1 MPSTYT
7 VNLGIEKPATGEQSG
22 TWGETVNDNSNIL
35 DEAINGVVTITLSSA
50 GSSGSPNTIAITN
63 GASSTGRNKYIEF
76 ADGGDLSAAA
86 YVQLTPNDAEKIC
99 FIRNSLTASRSI
111 FLFQGTYSTSNDI
124 EIIAGTD
131 VLVKFNGGGTGA
143 TVVNVYANLAVDG
156 LDVAGLVE
164 FNSLSGT
171 GSVAITDILDQD
183 NMSGNSATALATQQ
197 SIKAYVDAQVDT
209 ADTLAEILAIGN
221 TSGGTGLTMSSGDD
235 LNLTGANYNALWD
248 SSESIFYFTDNAKAT
263 FGTGADLLI
272 YHDGSNSYV
281 NENGTGKLILATNG
295 AQIDITGS
303 SETMATFV
311 DDGAVSLYFNN
322 AVKIATTSG
331 GVDVTGLVE
340 FDSLSGTGSVAIT
353 DILDQ
358 DNMSSNSAT
367 ALATQQSI
375 KAYVDA
381 QVDTADTLS
390 EILAIGNTTGGTDV
404 AVSTDDKVQFRD
416 AAIYI
421 NSSTDGQLDIV
432 ADTEIQI
439 AATTIDIN
447 GAINAS
453 GEIIAASLDIS
464 GDVDI
469 DGTTNLDIVDIDGAV
484 NIAAASTM
492 LGTLTVGVNDT
503 GHDVKFFGATSGKY
517 MQWDESADS
526 LLVAGTIDVAGAIEF
541 DSLSGTGAVAIT
553 DILDQ
558 DDLSGN
564 SATALATQQSIKAYV
579 DANTGGNLSEVL
591 TNGNRTTTTQKIEF
605 RDAAIY
611 INSSTD
617 GQLDIV
623 ADTEI
628 QIAATT
634 IDING
639 AVNASGEIIAASLDI
654 SGNIDVDGITNL
666 DAVDIDGA
674 VQIDATLSV
683 GVDDTG
689 YDVKFFGATS
699 GKSLLWDES
708 ADSLI
713 VTGTLD
719 VAGAI
724 EFNSL
729 SGTGSVTITDIL
741 DQDDMSTNSA
751 TMLATQQS
759 IKAYVDSNAGV
770 PTGSEITWATATLPT
785 GWLEENG
792 AAISR
797 STYSALF
804 AVIGT
809 EYGVG
814 DGSSTFNLPDA
825 RGEFI
830 RGWDHGAGT
839 DPDAAARTNRG
850 DGTAGDVIGSKQLDQ
865 FQGHIFSVR
874 GNNNNGGDPQDSN
887 IIFHIA
893 GSALNNLN
901 SITTGAQSDGTN
913 GTPRTGEETRARN
926 TYRMII
932 IKY

>member
-1 MPSTYT
+1 
-7 VNLGIEKPATGEQSG
+7 
-22 TWGETVNDNSNIL
+22 
-35 DEAINGVVTITLSSA
+35 
-50 GSSGSPNTIAITN
+50 
-63 GASSTGRNKYIEF
+63 
-76 ADGGDLSAAA
+76 
-86 YVQLTPNDAEKIC
+86 
-99 FIRNSLTASRSI
+99 
-111 FLFQGTYSTSNDI
+111 
-124 EIIAGTD
+124 
-131 VLVKFNGGGTGA
+131 VLVKFNGGGSGA
-143 TVVNVYANLAVDG
+143 TVVNVYANLAVNG

-248 SSESIFYFTDNAKAT
+248 SSDSIFYFTDNAKAT

-311 DDGAVSLYFNN
+311 DDGAVSLYYDN

-469 DGTTNLDIVDIDGAV
+469 DGTTNLDVVDIDGAV
-484 NIAAASTM
+484 NIAAATTID
-492 LGTLTVGVNDT
+492 GANKVQFRDT
-503 GHDVKFFGATSGKY
+503 G
-517 MQWDESADS
+517 
-526 LLVAGTIDVAGAIEF
+526 
-541 DSLSGTGAVAIT
+541 
-553 DILDQ
+553 
-558 DDLSGN
+558 
-564 SATALATQQSIKAYV
+564 
-579 DANTGGNLSEVL
+579 
-591 TNGNRTTTTQKIEF
+591 
-605 RDAAIY
+605 IY
-611 INSSTD
+611 LNSSTD

-639 AVNASGEIIAASLDI
+639 AINASGEIIAASLDI
-654 SGNIDVDGITNL
+654 SGDVDIDGTTNL
-666 DAVDIDGA
+666 DIVDIDGA
-674 VQIDATLSV
+674 VNIAAATTIDGANKIQFRDAAIYLNSSTDGQLDIVADTEIQIAATTIDINGAINASGEIIAASLDISGDIDVDGTANLDVVDIDGAVNIAAATTMLGTLTV
-683 GVDDTG
+683 GVNDTG
-689 YDVKFFGATS
+689 HDVKIFGATS
-699 GKSLLWDES
+699 GKYVEWDES
-708 ADSLI
+708 VDRLTVSGNAVGLI
-713 VTGTLD
+713 VGLSDAASISTNLTLSNNFS
-719 VAGAI
+719 VTLAGNRTLANPTNI
-724 EFNSL
+724 AAGQSGSIFITQD
-729 SGTGSVTITDIL
+729 GTGSRTLAYGSYFKFVGGTAPVL
-741 DQDDMSTNSA
+741 ST
-751 TMLATQQS
+751 
-759 IKAYVDSNAGV
+759 
-770 PTGSEITWATATLPT
+770 
-785 GWLEENG
+785 
-792 AAISR
+792 
-797 STYSALF
+797 
-804 AVIGT
+804 
-809 EYGVG
+809 
-814 DGSSTFNLPDA
+814 
-825 RGEFI
+825 
-830 RGWDHGAGT
+830 
-839 DPDAAARTNRG
+839 AAAAVDRIDYVVAT
-850 DGTAGDVIGSKQLDQ
+850 TTKIHAVASLDVK
-865 FQGHIFSVR
+865 
-874 GNNNNGGDPQDSN
+874 
-887 IIFHIA
+887 
-893 GSALNNLN
+893 
-901 SITTGAQSDGTN
+901 
-913 GTPRTGEETRARN
+913 
-926 TYRMII
+926 
-932 IKY
+932 

>member
-248 SSESIFYFTDNAKAT
+248 SSESILYFTDNAKAT

-311 DDGAVSLYFNN
+311 DDGAVSLYYDN

-381 QVDTADTLS
+381 QIDTADTLS

-469 DGTTNLDIVDIDGAV
+469 DGTTNLDVVDIDGAV
-484 NIAAASTM
+484 NIAAATTID
-492 LGTLTVGVNDT
+492 GANKVQFRDT
-503 GHDVKFFGATSGKY
+503 G
-517 MQWDESADS
+517 
-526 LLVAGTIDVAGAIEF
+526 
-541 DSLSGTGAVAIT
+541 
-553 DILDQ
+553 
-558 DDLSGN
+558 
-564 SATALATQQSIKAYV
+564 
-579 DANTGGNLSEVL
+579 
-591 TNGNRTTTTQKIEF
+591 
-605 RDAAIY
+605 IY
-611 INSSTD
+611 LNSSTD

-639 AVNASGEIIAASLDI
+639 AINASGEIIAASLDI
-654 SGNIDVDGITNL
+654 SGDVDIDGTTNL
-666 DAVDIDGA
+666 DIVDIDGA
-674 VQIDATLSV
+674 VNIAAATTIDGANKIQFRDAAIYLNSSTDGQLDIVADTEIQIAATTIDINGAINASGEIIAASLDISGDIDVDGTANLDVVDIDGAVNIAAATTMLGTLTV
-683 GVDDTG
+683 GVNDTG
-689 YDVKFFGATS
+689 HDVKIFGATS
-699 GKSLLWDES
+699 GKYVEWDES
-708 ADSLI
+708 VDRLTVSGNAVGLI
-713 VTGTLD
+713 VGLSDAASISTNLTLSNNFS
-719 VAGAI
+719 VTLAGNRTLANPTNI
-724 EFNSL
+724 AAGQSGSIFITQD
-729 SGTGSVTITDIL
+729 GTGSRTLAYGSYFKFVGGTAPVL
-741 DQDDMSTNSA
+741 ST
-751 TMLATQQS
+751 
-759 IKAYVDSNAGV
+759 
-770 PTGSEITWATATLPT
+770 
-785 GWLEENG
+785 
-792 AAISR
+792 
-797 STYSALF
+797 
-804 AVIGT
+804 
-809 EYGVG
+809 
-814 DGSSTFNLPDA
+814 
-825 RGEFI
+825 
-830 RGWDHGAGT
+830 
-839 DPDAAARTNRG
+839 AAAAVDRIDYVVAT
-850 DGTAGDVIGSKQLDQ
+850 TTKIHAVVSLDVKQYGY
-865 FQGHIFSVR
+865 FKR
-874 GNNNNGGDPQDSN
+874 
-887 IIFHIA
+887 
-893 GSALNNLN
+893 
-901 SITTGAQSDGTN
+901 
-913 GTPRTGEETRARN
+913 
-926 TYRMII
+926 
-932 IKY
+932 

>member
-50 GSSGSPNTIAITN
+50 GSSGSPNAITITN
-63 GASSTGRNKYIEF
+63 GASSTGRNKWIEF

-143 TVVNVYANLAVDG
+143 TVVNVYANLAVNG

-248 SSESIFYFTDNAKAT
+248 SSDSIFYFTDNAKAT

-311 DDGAVSLYFNN
+311 DDGAVSLYYDN

-469 DGTTNLDIVDIDGAV
+469 DGTTNLDVVDIDGAV
-484 NIAAASTM
+484 NIAAATTID
-492 LGTLTVGVNDT
+492 GANKVQFRDT
-503 GHDVKFFGATSGKY
+503 G
-517 MQWDESADS
+517 
-526 LLVAGTIDVAGAIEF
+526 
-541 DSLSGTGAVAIT
+541 
-553 DILDQ
+553 
-558 DDLSGN
+558 
-564 SATALATQQSIKAYV
+564 
-579 DANTGGNLSEVL
+579 
-591 TNGNRTTTTQKIEF
+591 
-605 RDAAIY
+605 IY
-611 INSSTD
+611 LNSSTD

-639 AVNASGEIIAASLDI
+639 AINASGEIIAASLDI
-654 SGNIDVDGITNL
+654 SGDVDIDGTTNL
-666 DAVDIDGA
+666 DIVDIDGA
-674 VQIDATLSV
+674 VNIAAATTIDGANKIQFRDAAIYLNSSTDGQLDIVADTEIQIAATTIDINGAINASGEIIAASLDISGDIDVDGTANLDVVDIDGAVNIAAATTMLGTLTV
-683 GVDDTG
+683 GVNDTG
-689 YDVKFFGATS
+689 HDVKIFGATS
-699 GKSLLWDES
+699 GKYVEWDES
-708 ADSLI
+708 VDRLTVSGNAVGLI
-713 VTGTLD
+713 VGLSDAASISTNLTLSNNFS
-719 VAGAI
+719 VTLAGNRTLANPTNI
-724 EFNSL
+724 AAGQSGSIFITQD
-729 SGTGSVTITDIL
+729 GTGSRTLAYGSYFKFVGGTAPVL
-741 DQDDMSTNSA
+741 ST
-751 TMLATQQS
+751 
-759 IKAYVDSNAGV
+759 
-770 PTGSEITWATATLPT
+770 
-785 GWLEENG
+785 
-792 AAISR
+792 
-797 STYSALF
+797 
-804 AVIGT
+804 
-809 EYGVG
+809 
-814 DGSSTFNLPDA
+814 
-825 RGEFI
+825 
-830 RGWDHGAGT
+830 
-839 DPDAAARTNRG
+839 AAAAVDRIDYVVAT
-850 DGTAGDVIGSKQLDQ
+850 TTKIHAVASLDVK
-865 FQGHIFSVR
+865 
-874 GNNNNGGDPQDSN
+874 
-887 IIFHIA
+887 
-893 GSALNNLN
+893 
-901 SITTGAQSDGTN
+901 
-913 GTPRTGEETRARN
+913 
-926 TYRMII
+926 
-932 IKY
+932 

>member
-50 GSSGSPNTIAITN
+50 GSSGSPNAITITN
-63 GASSTGRNKYIEF
+63 GASSTGRNKWIEF

-124 EIIAGTD
+124 EVIAGTD

-143 TVVNVYANLAVDG
+143 TVVNVYANLAVNG

-248 SSESIFYFTDNAKAT
+248 SSDSIFYFTDNAKAT

-311 DDGAVSLYFNN
+311 DDGAVSLYYDN

-469 DGTTNLDIVDIDGAV
+469 DGTTNLDVVDIDGAV
-484 NIAAASTM
+484 NIAAATTID
-492 LGTLTVGVNDT
+492 GANKVQFRDT
-503 GHDVKFFGATSGKY
+503 G
-517 MQWDESADS
+517 
-526 LLVAGTIDVAGAIEF
+526 
-541 DSLSGTGAVAIT
+541 
-553 DILDQ
+553 
-558 DDLSGN
+558 
-564 SATALATQQSIKAYV
+564 
-579 DANTGGNLSEVL
+579 
-591 TNGNRTTTTQKIEF
+591 
-605 RDAAIY
+605 IY
-611 INSSTD
+611 LNSSTD

-639 AVNASGEIIAASLDI
+639 AINASGEIIAASLDI
-654 SGNIDVDGITNL
+654 SGDVDIDGTTNL
-666 DAVDIDGA
+666 DIVDIDGA
-674 VQIDATLSV
+674 VNIAAATTIDGANKIQFRDAAIYLNSSTDGQLDIVADTEIQIAATTIDINGAINASGEIIAASLDISGDIDVDGTANLDVVDIDGAVNIAAATTMLGTLTV
-683 GVDDTG
+683 GVNDTG
-689 YDVKFFGATS
+689 HDVKIFGATS
-699 GKSLLWDES
+699 GKYVEWDES
-708 ADSLI
+708 VDRLTVSGNAVGLI
-713 VTGTLD
+713 VGLSDAASISTNLTLSNNFS
-719 VAGAI
+719 VTLAGNRTLANPTNI
-724 EFNSL
+724 AAGQSGSIFITQD
-729 SGTGSVTITDIL
+729 GTGSRTLAYGSYFKFVGGTAPVL
-741 DQDDMSTNSA
+741 ST
-751 TMLATQQS
+751 
-759 IKAYVDSNAGV
+759 
-770 PTGSEITWATATLPT
+770 
-785 GWLEENG
+785 
-792 AAISR
+792 
-797 STYSALF
+797 
-804 AVIGT
+804 
-809 EYGVG
+809 
-814 DGSSTFNLPDA
+814 
-825 RGEFI
+825 
-830 RGWDHGAGT
+830 
-839 DPDAAARTNRG
+839 AAAAVDRIDYVVAT
-850 DGTAGDVIGSKQLDQ
+850 TTKIHAVVSLDVK
-865 FQGHIFSVR
+865 
-874 GNNNNGGDPQDSN
+874 
-887 IIFHIA
+887 
-893 GSALNNLN
+893 
-901 SITTGAQSDGTN
+901 
-913 GTPRTGEETRARN
+913 
-926 TYRMII
+926 
-932 IKY
+932 

>member
-50 GSSGSPNTIAITN
+50 GSSGSPNAITITN
-63 GASSTGRNKYIEF
+63 GASSTGRNKWIEF

-124 EIIAGTD
+124 EVIAGTD

-143 TVVNVYANLAVDG
+143 TVVNVYANLAVNG

-248 SSESIFYFTDNAKAT
+248 SSESILYFTDNAKAT

-311 DDGAVSLYFNN
+311 DDGAVSLYYDN

-469 DGTTNLDIVDIDGAV
+469 DGTTNLDVVDIDGAV
-484 NIAAASTM
+484 NIAAATTID
-492 LGTLTVGVNDT
+492 GANKVQFRDT
-503 GHDVKFFGATSGKY
+503 G
-517 MQWDESADS
+517 
-526 LLVAGTIDVAGAIEF
+526 
-541 DSLSGTGAVAIT
+541 
-553 DILDQ
+553 
-558 DDLSGN
+558 
-564 SATALATQQSIKAYV
+564 
-579 DANTGGNLSEVL
+579 
-591 TNGNRTTTTQKIEF
+591 
-605 RDAAIY
+605 IY
-611 INSSTD
+611 LNSSTD

-639 AVNASGEIIAASLDI
+639 AINASGEIIAASLDI
-654 SGNIDVDGITNL
+654 SGDVDIDGTTNL
-666 DAVDIDGA
+666 DIVDIDGA
-674 VQIDATLSV
+674 VNIAAATTIDGANKIQFRDAAIYLNSSTDGQLDIVADTEIQIAATTIDINGAINASGEIIAASLDISGDIDVDGTANLDVVDIDGAVNIAAATTMLGTLTV
-683 GVDDTG
+683 GVNDTG
-689 YDVKFFGATS
+689 HDVKIFGATS
-699 GKSLLWDES
+699 GKYVEWDES
-708 ADSLI
+708 VDRLTVSGNAVGLI
-713 VTGTLD
+713 VGLSDAASISTNLTLSNNFS
-719 VAGAI
+719 VTLAGNRTLANPTNI
-724 EFNSL
+724 AAGQSGSIFITQD
-729 SGTGSVTITDIL
+729 GTGSRTLAYGSYFKFVGGTAPVL
-741 DQDDMSTNSA
+741 ST
-751 TMLATQQS
+751 
-759 IKAYVDSNAGV
+759 
-770 PTGSEITWATATLPT
+770 
-785 GWLEENG
+785 
-792 AAISR
+792 
-797 STYSALF
+797 
-804 AVIGT
+804 
-809 EYGVG
+809 
-814 DGSSTFNLPDA
+814 
-825 RGEFI
+825 
-830 RGWDHGAGT
+830 
-839 DPDAAARTNRG
+839 AAAAVDRIDYVVAT
-850 DGTAGDVIGSKQLDQ
+850 TTKIHAVASLDVK
-865 FQGHIFSVR
+865 
-874 GNNNNGGDPQDSN
+874 
-887 IIFHIA
+887 
-893 GSALNNLN
+893 
-901 SITTGAQSDGTN
+901 
-913 GTPRTGEETRARN
+913 
-926 TYRMII
+926 
-932 IKY
+932 

>member
-143 TVVNVYANLAVDG
+143 TVVNVYGNLAVNG

-340 FDSLSGTGSVAIT
+340 FDSLSGTGSVEIT

-381 QVDTADTLS
+381 QIDTADTLS

-579 DANTGGNLSEVL
+579 DANTGGTLAEVL

-639 AVNASGEIIAASLDI
+639 AINASGEIIAASLDI

-674 VQIDATLSV
+674 VQIDATVSV

-759 IKAYVDSNAGV
+759 IKAYVDANAGGPSLGADSV
-770 PTGSEITWATATLPT
+770 IRTNAKVVAANITFA
-785 GWLEENG
+785 GDENG
-792 AAISR
+792 SSVGPLTINSGVTVTVTSG
-797 STYSALF
+797 STW
-804 AVIGT
+804 VI
-809 EYGVG
+809 
-814 DGSSTFNLPDA
+814 
-825 RGEFI
+825 I
-830 RGWDHGAGT
+830 
-839 DPDAAARTNRG
+839 
-850 DGTAGDVIGSKQLDQ
+850 
-865 FQGHIFSVR
+865 
-874 GNNNNGGDPQDSN
+874 
-887 IIFHIA
+887 
-893 GSALNNLN
+893 
-901 SITTGAQSDGTN
+901 
-913 GTPRTGEETRARN
+913 
-926 TYRMII
+926 
-932 IKY
+932 

>member
-131 VLVKFNGGGTGA
+131 VLVKFNGGGSGA
-143 TVVNVYANLAVDG
+143 TVVNVYGNLAVNG

-469 DGTTNLDIVDIDGAV
+469 DGTTNLDVVDIDGAV
-484 NIAAASTM
+484 NIAAATTID
-492 LGTLTVGVNDT
+492 GANKVQFRDT
-503 GHDVKFFGATSGKY
+503 G
-517 MQWDESADS
+517 
-526 LLVAGTIDVAGAIEF
+526 
-541 DSLSGTGAVAIT
+541 
-553 DILDQ
+553 
-558 DDLSGN
+558 
-564 SATALATQQSIKAYV
+564 
-579 DANTGGNLSEVL
+579 
-591 TNGNRTTTTQKIEF
+591 
-605 RDAAIY
+605 IY
-611 INSSTD
+611 LNSSTD

-639 AVNASGEIIAASLDI
+639 AINASGEIIAASLDI
-654 SGNIDVDGITNL
+654 SGDVDIDGTTNL
-666 DAVDIDGA
+666 DIVDIDGA
-674 VQIDATLSV
+674 VNIAAATTIDGANKIQFRDAAIYLNSSTDGQLDIVADTEIQIAATTIDINGAINASGEIIAASLDISGDIDVDGTANLDVVDIDGAVNIAAATTMLGTLTV
-683 GVDDTG
+683 GVNDTG
-689 YDVKFFGATS
+689 HDVKIFGATS
-699 GKSLLWDES
+699 GKYVEWDES
-708 ADSLI
+708 VDRLTVSGNAVGLI
-713 VTGTLD
+713 VGLSDAASISTNLTLSNNFS
-719 VAGAI
+719 VTLAGNRTLANPTNI
-724 EFNSL
+724 AAGQSGSIFITQD
-729 SGTGSVTITDIL
+729 GTGSRTLAYGSYFKFVGGTAPVL
-741 DQDDMSTNSA
+741 ST
-751 TMLATQQS
+751 
-759 IKAYVDSNAGV
+759 
-770 PTGSEITWATATLPT
+770 
-785 GWLEENG
+785 
-792 AAISR
+792 
-797 STYSALF
+797 
-804 AVIGT
+804 
-809 EYGVG
+809 
-814 DGSSTFNLPDA
+814 
-825 RGEFI
+825 
-830 RGWDHGAGT
+830 
-839 DPDAAARTNRG
+839 AAAAVDRIDYVVAT
-850 DGTAGDVIGSKQLDQ
+850 TTKIHAVVSLDVKQYGY
-865 FQGHIFSVR
+865 FKRES
-874 GNNNNGGDPQDSN
+874 NNGSQCCW
-887 IIFHIA
+887 
-893 GSALNNLN
+893 
-901 SITTGAQSDGTN
+901 
-913 GTPRTGEETRARN
+913 RV
-926 TYRMII
+926 
-932 IKY
+932 

>member
-248 SSESIFYFTDNAKAT
+248 SSESILYFTDNAKAT

-381 QVDTADTLS
+381 QIDTADTLS

-469 DGTTNLDIVDIDGAV
+469 DGTTNLDVVDIDGAV
-484 NIAAASTM
+484 NIAAATTID
-492 LGTLTVGVNDT
+492 GANKVQFRDT
-503 GHDVKFFGATSGKY
+503 G
-517 MQWDESADS
+517 
-526 LLVAGTIDVAGAIEF
+526 
-541 DSLSGTGAVAIT
+541 
-553 DILDQ
+553 
-558 DDLSGN
+558 
-564 SATALATQQSIKAYV
+564 
-579 DANTGGNLSEVL
+579 
-591 TNGNRTTTTQKIEF
+591 
-605 RDAAIY
+605 IY
-611 INSSTD
+611 LNSSTD

-639 AVNASGEIIAASLDI
+639 AINASGEIIAASLDI
-654 SGNIDVDGITNL
+654 SGDVDIDGTTNL
-666 DAVDIDGA
+666 DIVDIDGA
-674 VQIDATLSV
+674 VNIAAATTIDGANKIQFRDAAIYLNSSTDGQLDIVADTEIQIAATTIDINGAINASGEIIAASLDISGDIDVDGTANLDVVDIDGAVNIAAATTMLGTLTV
-683 GVDDTG
+683 GVNDTG
-689 YDVKFFGATS
+689 HDVKIFGATS
-699 GKSLLWDES
+699 GKYVEWDES
-708 ADSLI
+708 VDRLTVSGNAVGLI
-713 VTGTLD
+713 VGLSDAASISTNLTLSNNFS
-719 VAGAI
+719 VTLAGNRTLANPTNI
-724 EFNSL
+724 AAGQSGSIFITQD
-729 SGTGSVTITDIL
+729 GTGSRTLAYGSYFKFVGGTAPVL
-741 DQDDMSTNSA
+741 ST
-751 TMLATQQS
+751 
-759 IKAYVDSNAGV
+759 
-770 PTGSEITWATATLPT
+770 
-785 GWLEENG
+785 
-792 AAISR
+792 
-797 STYSALF
+797 
-804 AVIGT
+804 
-809 EYGVG
+809 
-814 DGSSTFNLPDA
+814 
-825 RGEFI
+825 
-830 RGWDHGAGT
+830 
-839 DPDAAARTNRG
+839 AAAAVDRIDYVVAT
-850 DGTAGDVIGSKQLDQ
+850 TTKIHAVVSLDVK
-865 FQGHIFSVR
+865 
-874 GNNNNGGDPQDSN
+874 
-887 IIFHIA
+887 
-893 GSALNNLN
+893 
-901 SITTGAQSDGTN
+901 
-913 GTPRTGEETRARN
+913 
-926 TYRMII
+926 
-932 IKY
+932 

>member
-22 TWGETVNDNSNIL
+22 TWGETVNENSNIL

-143 TVVNVYANLAVDG
+143 TVVNVYANLAVNG

-248 SSESIFYFTDNAKAT
+248 SSDSIFYFTDNAKAT

-311 DDGAVSLYFNN
+311 DDGAVSLYYDN

-381 QVDTADTLS
+381 QVGTADTLS

-469 DGTTNLDIVDIDGAV
+469 DGTTNLDVVDIDGAV
-484 NIAAASTM
+484 NIAAATTID
-492 LGTLTVGVNDT
+492 GANKVQFRDT
-503 GHDVKFFGATSGKY
+503 G
-517 MQWDESADS
+517 
-526 LLVAGTIDVAGAIEF
+526 
-541 DSLSGTGAVAIT
+541 
-553 DILDQ
+553 
-558 DDLSGN
+558 
-564 SATALATQQSIKAYV
+564 
-579 DANTGGNLSEVL
+579 
-591 TNGNRTTTTQKIEF
+591 
-605 RDAAIY
+605 IY
-611 INSSTD
+611 LNSSTD

-639 AVNASGEIIAASLDI
+639 AINASGEIIAASLDI
-654 SGNIDVDGITNL
+654 SGDVDIDGTTNL
-666 DAVDIDGA
+666 DIVDIDGA
-674 VQIDATLSV
+674 VNIAAATTMLGTLTV
-683 GVDDTG
+683 GVNDTG
-689 YDVKFFGATS
+689 HDVKVFGATS
-699 GKSLLWDES
+699 GKYVEWDES
-708 ADSLI
+708 VDRLTVSGNAVGLI
-713 VTGTLD
+713 VGLSDAASISTNLTLSNNFS
-719 VAGAI
+719 VTLAGNRTLANPTNI
-724 EFNSL
+724 AAGQSGSIFITQD
-729 SGTGSVTITDIL
+729 GTGSRTLAYGSYFKFVGGTAPTL
-741 DQDDMSTNSA
+741 ST
-751 TMLATQQS
+751 
-759 IKAYVDSNAGV
+759 
-770 PTGSEITWATATLPT
+770 
-785 GWLEENG
+785 
-792 AAISR
+792 
-797 STYSALF
+797 
-804 AVIGT
+804 
-809 EYGVG
+809 
-814 DGSSTFNLPDA
+814 
-825 RGEFI
+825 
-830 RGWDHGAGT
+830 
-839 DPDAAARTNRG
+839 AAAAVDRIDYVVAT
-850 DGTAGDVIGSKQLDQ
+850 TTKIHAVVSLDVK
-865 FQGHIFSVR
+865 
-874 GNNNNGGDPQDSN
+874 
-887 IIFHIA
+887 
-893 GSALNNLN
+893 
-901 SITTGAQSDGTN
+901 
-913 GTPRTGEETRARN
+913 
-926 TYRMII
+926 
-932 IKY
+932 

>member
-248 SSESIFYFTDNAKAT
+248 SSESILYFTDNAKAT

-311 DDGAVSLYFNN
+311 DDGAVSLYYDN

-381 QVDTADTLS
+381 QIDTADTLS

-469 DGTTNLDIVDIDGAV
+469 DGTTNLDVVDIDGAV
-484 NIAAASTM
+484 NIAAATTID
-492 LGTLTVGVNDT
+492 GANKVQFRDT
-503 GHDVKFFGATSGKY
+503 G
-517 MQWDESADS
+517 
-526 LLVAGTIDVAGAIEF
+526 
-541 DSLSGTGAVAIT
+541 
-553 DILDQ
+553 
-558 DDLSGN
+558 
-564 SATALATQQSIKAYV
+564 
-579 DANTGGNLSEVL
+579 
-591 TNGNRTTTTQKIEF
+591 
-605 RDAAIY
+605 IY
-611 INSSTD
+611 LNSSTD

-639 AVNASGEIIAASLDI
+639 AINASGEIIAASLDI
-654 SGNIDVDGITNL
+654 SGDVDIDGTTNL
-666 DAVDIDGA
+666 DIVDIDGA
-674 VQIDATLSV
+674 VNIAAATTIDGANKIQFRDAAIYLNSSTDGQLDIVADTEIQIAATTIDINGAINASGEIIAASLDISGDIDVDGTANLDVVDIDGAVNIAAATTMLGTLTV
-683 GVDDTG
+683 GVNDTG
-689 YDVKFFGATS
+689 HDVKIFGATS
-699 GKSLLWDES
+699 GKYVEWDES
-708 ADSLI
+708 VDRLTVSGNAVGLI
-713 VTGTLD
+713 VGLSDAASISTNLTLSNNFS
-719 VAGAI
+719 VTLAGNRTLANPTNI
-724 EFNSL
+724 AAGQSGSIFITQD
-729 SGTGSVTITDIL
+729 GTGSRTLAYGSYFKFVGGTAPVL
-741 DQDDMSTNSA
+741 ST
-751 TMLATQQS
+751 
-759 IKAYVDSNAGV
+759 
-770 PTGSEITWATATLPT
+770 
-785 GWLEENG
+785 
-792 AAISR
+792 
-797 STYSALF
+797 
-804 AVIGT
+804 
-809 EYGVG
+809 
-814 DGSSTFNLPDA
+814 
-825 RGEFI
+825 
-830 RGWDHGAGT
+830 
-839 DPDAAARTNRG
+839 AAAAVDRIDYVVET
-850 DGTAGDVIGSKQLDQ
+850 TTKIHAVVSLDVK
-865 FQGHIFSVR
+865 
-874 GNNNNGGDPQDSN
+874 
-887 IIFHIA
+887 
-893 GSALNNLN
+893 
-901 SITTGAQSDGTN
+901 
-913 GTPRTGEETRARN
+913 
-926 TYRMII
+926 
-932 IKY
+932 

>member
-50 GSSGSPNTIAITN
+50 GSSGSPNAITITN
-63 GASSTGRNKYIEF
+63 GASSTGRNKWIEF

-124 EIIAGTD
+124 EVIAGTD

-143 TVVNVYANLAVDG
+143 TVVNVYANLAVNG

-248 SSESIFYFTDNAKAT
+248 SSESILYFTDNAKAT

-311 DDGAVSLYFNN
+311 DDGAVSLYYDN

-469 DGTTNLDIVDIDGAV
+469 DGTTNLDVVDIDGAV
-484 NIAAASTM
+484 NIAAATTID
-492 LGTLTVGVNDT
+492 GANKVQFRDT
-503 GHDVKFFGATSGKY
+503 G
-517 MQWDESADS
+517 
-526 LLVAGTIDVAGAIEF
+526 
-541 DSLSGTGAVAIT
+541 
-553 DILDQ
+553 
-558 DDLSGN
+558 
-564 SATALATQQSIKAYV
+564 
-579 DANTGGNLSEVL
+579 
-591 TNGNRTTTTQKIEF
+591 
-605 RDAAIY
+605 IY
-611 INSSTD
+611 LNSSTD

-639 AVNASGEIIAASLDI
+639 AINASGEIIAASLDI
-654 SGNIDVDGITNL
+654 SGDVDIDGTTNL
-666 DAVDIDGA
+666 DIVDIDGA
-674 VQIDATLSV
+674 VNIAAATTIDGANKIQFRDAAIYLNSSTDGQLDIVADTEIQIAATTIDINGAINASGEIIAASLDISGDIDVDGTANLDVVDIDGAVNIAAATTMLGTLTV
-683 GVDDTG
+683 GVNDTG
-689 YDVKFFGATS
+689 HDVKIFGATS
-699 GKSLLWDES
+699 GKYVEWDES
-708 ADSLI
+708 VDRLTVSGNAVGLI
-713 VTGTLD
+713 VGLSDAASISTNLTLSNNFS
-719 VAGAI
+719 VTLAGNRTLANPTNI
-724 EFNSL
+724 AAGQSGSIFITQD
-729 SGTGSVTITDIL
+729 GTGSRTLAYGSYFKFVGGTAPTL
-741 DQDDMSTNSA
+741 ST
-751 TMLATQQS
+751 
-759 IKAYVDSNAGV
+759 
-770 PTGSEITWATATLPT
+770 
-785 GWLEENG
+785 
-792 AAISR
+792 
-797 STYSALF
+797 
-804 AVIGT
+804 
-809 EYGVG
+809 
-814 DGSSTFNLPDA
+814 
-825 RGEFI
+825 
-830 RGWDHGAGT
+830 
-839 DPDAAARTNRG
+839 AAAAVDRIDYVVAT
-850 DGTAGDVIGSKQLDQ
+850 TTKIHAVASLDVK
-865 FQGHIFSVR
+865 
-874 GNNNNGGDPQDSN
+874 
-887 IIFHIA
+887 
-893 GSALNNLN
+893 
-901 SITTGAQSDGTN
+901 
-913 GTPRTGEETRARN
+913 
-926 TYRMII
+926 
-932 IKY
+932 

>member
-1 MPSTYT
+1 
-7 VNLGIEKPATGEQSG
+7 
-22 TWGETVNDNSNIL
+22 
-35 DEAINGVVTITLSSA
+35 VTITLSSA

-143 TVVNVYANLAVDG
+143 TVVNVYANLAVNG

-248 SSESIFYFTDNAKAT
+248 SSDSIFYFTDNAKAT

-311 DDGAVSLYFNN
+311 DDGAVSLYYDN

-381 QVDTADTLS
+381 QVGTADTLS

-469 DGTTNLDIVDIDGAV
+469 DGTTNLDVVDIDGAV
-484 NIAAASTM
+484 NIAAATTID
-492 LGTLTVGVNDT
+492 GANKVQFRDT
-503 GHDVKFFGATSGKY
+503 G
-517 MQWDESADS
+517 
-526 LLVAGTIDVAGAIEF
+526 
-541 DSLSGTGAVAIT
+541 
-553 DILDQ
+553 
-558 DDLSGN
+558 
-564 SATALATQQSIKAYV
+564 
-579 DANTGGNLSEVL
+579 
-591 TNGNRTTTTQKIEF
+591 
-605 RDAAIY
+605 IY
-611 INSSTD
+611 LNSSTD

-639 AVNASGEIIAASLDI
+639 AINASGEIIAASLDI
-654 SGNIDVDGITNL
+654 SGDVDIDGTTNL
-666 DAVDIDGA
+666 DIVDIDGA
-674 VQIDATLSV
+674 VNIAAATTMLGTLTV
-683 GVDDTG
+683 GVNDTG
-689 YDVKFFGATS
+689 HDVKVFGATS
-699 GKSLLWDES
+699 GKYVEWDES
-708 ADSLI
+708 VDRLTVSGNAVGLI
-713 VTGTLD
+713 VGLSDAASISTNLTLSNNFS
-719 VAGAI
+719 VTLAGNRTLANPTNI
-724 EFNSL
+724 AAGQSGSIFITQD
-729 SGTGSVTITDIL
+729 GTGSRTLAYGSYFKFVGGTAPTL
-741 DQDDMSTNSA
+741 ST
-751 TMLATQQS
+751 
-759 IKAYVDSNAGV
+759 
-770 PTGSEITWATATLPT
+770 
-785 GWLEENG
+785 
-792 AAISR
+792 
-797 STYSALF
+797 
-804 AVIGT
+804 
-809 EYGVG
+809 
-814 DGSSTFNLPDA
+814 
-825 RGEFI
+825 
-830 RGWDHGAGT
+830 
-839 DPDAAARTNRG
+839 AAAAVDRIDYVVAT
-850 DGTAGDVIGSKQLDQ
+850 TTKIHAVVSLDVK
-865 FQGHIFSVR
+865 
-874 GNNNNGGDPQDSN
+874 
-887 IIFHIA
+887 
-893 GSALNNLN
+893 
-901 SITTGAQSDGTN
+901 
-913 GTPRTGEETRARN
+913 
-926 TYRMII
+926 
-932 IKY
+932 

>member
-131 VLVKFNGGGTGA
+131 VLVKFNGGGSGA
-143 TVVNVYANLAVDG
+143 TVVNVYGNLAVNG

-311 DDGAVSLYFNN
+311 DDGAVSLYYDN

-469 DGTTNLDIVDIDGAV
+469 DGTTNLDVVDIDGAV
-484 NIAAASTM
+484 NIAAATTID
-492 LGTLTVGVNDT
+492 GANKVQFRDT
-503 GHDVKFFGATSGKY
+503 G
-517 MQWDESADS
+517 
-526 LLVAGTIDVAGAIEF
+526 
-541 DSLSGTGAVAIT
+541 
-553 DILDQ
+553 
-558 DDLSGN
+558 
-564 SATALATQQSIKAYV
+564 
-579 DANTGGNLSEVL
+579 
-591 TNGNRTTTTQKIEF
+591 
-605 RDAAIY
+605 IY
-611 INSSTD
+611 LNSSTD

-639 AVNASGEIIAASLDI
+639 AINASGEIIAASLDI
-654 SGNIDVDGITNL
+654 SGDVDIDGTTNL
-666 DAVDIDGA
+666 DIVDIDGA
-674 VQIDATLSV
+674 VNIAAATTIDGANKIQFRDAAIYLNSSTDGQLDIVADTEIQIAATTIDINGAINASGEIIAASLDISGDIDVDGTANLDVVDIDGAVNIAAATTMLGTLTV
-683 GVDDTG
+683 GVNDTG
-689 YDVKFFGATS
+689 HDVKIFGATS
-699 GKSLLWDES
+699 GKYVEWDES
-708 ADSLI
+708 VDRLTVSGNAVGLI
-713 VTGTLD
+713 VGLSDAASISTNLTLSNNFS
-719 VAGAI
+719 VTLAGNRTLANPTNI
-724 EFNSL
+724 AAGQSGSIFITQD
-729 SGTGSVTITDIL
+729 GTGSRTLAYGSYFKFVGGTAPVL
-741 DQDDMSTNSA
+741 ST
-751 TMLATQQS
+751 
-759 IKAYVDSNAGV
+759 
-770 PTGSEITWATATLPT
+770 
-785 GWLEENG
+785 
-792 AAISR
+792 
-797 STYSALF
+797 
-804 AVIGT
+804 
-809 EYGVG
+809 
-814 DGSSTFNLPDA
+814 
-825 RGEFI
+825 
-830 RGWDHGAGT
+830 
-839 DPDAAARTNRG
+839 AAAAVDRIDYVVAT
-850 DGTAGDVIGSKQLDQ
+850 TTKIHAVVSLDVK
-865 FQGHIFSVR
+865 
-874 GNNNNGGDPQDSN
+874 
-887 IIFHIA
+887 
-893 GSALNNLN
+893 
-901 SITTGAQSDGTN
+901 
-913 GTPRTGEETRARN
+913 
-926 TYRMII
+926 
-932 IKY
+932 